1 MNPKSNHYREYAN
14 RIHRALDF
22 INDRLGEEI
31 HLEDV
36 AGSAFFSPYHFHRI
50 FTGFMGE
57 TPDDYT
63 RRLRLEKAAKMIKSQ
78 KNLTITDIA
87 MKCGFSSS
95 SLFSRNFKKRFKLA
109 PIEWRNRGN
118 QRVGS
123 GNRADSIPQADR
135 ARGRISK
142 GELKVEVLEMKP
154 FRVAFMRHLGGYN
167 SGTKKTFKNLMIW
180 GKSRGLIDAS
190 TKVISMPLDNPF
202 ITPED
207 KCRFYACISINADV
221 QVGGE
226 VSEMAIP
233 GGLYASARFSGKSEE
248 IDEFYERF
256 FREWLPYSGFVTDD
270 FPAYQ
275 LVIRPEGSI
284 KSPFQFDSFIR
295 IKPL

>member
-1 MNPKSNHYREYAN
+1 MSAKSDQYLEYAN
-14 RIHRALDF
+14 RIHKALDF

-36 AGSAFFSPYHFHRI
+36 ARSAFFSPYHFHRI

-63 RRLRLEKAAKMIKSQ
+63 RRLRLEKAAKMIKSR

-87 MKCGFSSS
+87 LNCGFSSS
-95 SLFSRNFKKRFKLA
+95 PVFSRNFKKYFKLT
-109 PIEWRNRGN
+109 PIEWRNGKYHRIGFGK
-118 QRVGS
+118 RT
-123 GNRADSIPQADR
+123 DSSPQADR
-135 ARGRISK
+135 ARGRSFK
-142 GELKVEVLEMKP
+142 GELKVEVVAMKP
-154 FRVAFMRHLGGYN
+154 FRVAFMRHLGGYD
-167 SGTKKTFKNLMIW
+167 SGTKRAFKNLMIW
-180 GKSRGLIDAS
+180 GESRGLIDRS
-190 TKVISMPLDNPF
+190 TKIIGMPLDNPD
-202 ITPED
+202 ITPQD

-221 QVGGE
+221 QVGGK

-233 GGLYASARFSGKSEE
+233 GGLYARTGFSGKAEE
-248 IDEFYERF
+248 IDDFYGSF

-275 LVIRPEGSI
+275 LIIRPEGSQKNLI
-284 KSPFQFDSFIR
+284 QFDSFIK